1 MSYPFFIARRIYSR
15 QDGTGRVSRPAI
27 TIAIAGIAIGL
38 TVMLVSLAIA
48 LGFKNEVRGKIIGFS
63 SHIQVANYSRSETFE
78 SRPVAAPDS
87 LIESLRN
94 AHSDISH
101 VQRFAIKAGMITT
114 DNHFQGIL
122 LKGVGEEFDTTFLA
136 RHLVAGSIPCFSDT
150 VSSGKALVSQTLA
163 NRLNLEVGD
172 KLYTYFIDK
181 NVRARRFIISGIYQ
195 TNFAEY
201 DTRLLISDLYT
212 ARRLNNWQEDQVS
225 GIELYLRPEADMEF
239 VGQSVGKLV
248 NRQVDTYG
256 NSYLA
261 QTIDQIYPSI
271 FAWLEVLDTNV
282 LVILIL
288 MTAVAG
294 FTMIS
299 GLLILILERT
309 NMIGILKSLGAN
321 DLSIRTIF
329 LYFATF
335 LIGKG
340 MLYGN
345 IVALIIYFVQTHYS
359 LIRLDPA
366 TYYVDSV
373 PMQLSLLP
381 WLLVNVATLLVS
393 ILMLVGPSMLISR
406 IKPAQS
412 IRFE

>member
-15 QDGTGRVSRPAI
+15 QDGAGRVSRPAI

-38 TVMLVSLAIA
+38 AVMLVSLAIA

-78 SRPVAAPDS
+78 SRPVAASDS

-94 AHSDISH
+94 VDSDIAH
-101 VQRFAIKAGMITT
+101 VQRFAIKAGLLTT
-114 DNHFQGIL
+114 DNSFQGIL

-136 RHLVAGSIPCFSDT
+136 RHLIAGSIPCFSDS
-150 VSSGKALVSQTLA
+150 VASGKVLISQTLA
-163 NRLNLEVGD
+163 NRLELGVGD
-172 KLYTYFIDK
+172 KLYTYFIGK
-181 NVRARRFIISGIYQ
+181 NVRARRFIVSGIFQ

-201 DTRLLISDLYT
+201 DNRLLISDLYT
-212 ARRLNNWQEDQVS
+212 ARRLNNWHPDQVS
-225 GIELYLRPEADMEF
+225 GIELYLRPEADMEQ
-239 VGQSVGKLV
+239 VGQSVGSLV
-248 NRQVDTYG
+248 NRRVDAYG

-309 NMIGILKSLGAN
+309 NMIGILKSLGAT
-321 DLSIRTIF
+321 DLSIRSIF
-329 LYFATF
+329 LYFASF

-345 IVALIIYFVQTHYS
+345 IVALIIYFVQTHFS
-359 LIRLDPA
+359 LIHLDPA

-381 WLLVNVATLLVS
+381 WLLVNIATLLVS